1 MSKAKQLMELA
12 TQDIIAEFA
21 RKKNI
26 GITEAMNIFYGS
38 EFCKKLYDEST
49 GLYLEGT
56 KYLYGYTDFQKAKL
70 KTASLFKTKYK
81 DLTAYSNYDMNLSS
95 KIRR

>member
-21 RKKNI
+21 NEKNI
-26 GITEAMNIFYGS
+26 GITEAMNIFHGS

-56 KYLYGYTDFQKAKL
+56 KYLYGLLESEIKNGKL
-70 KTASLFKTKYK
+70 VQ
-81 DLTAYSNYDMNLSS
+81 NE
-95 KIRR
+95 I

>member
-21 RKKNI
+21 KKKI

-56 KYLYGYTDFQKAKL
+56 KYLYGLLESEIKNGKL
-70 KTASLFKTKYK
+70 VQ
-81 DLTAYSNYDMNLSS
+81 NE
-95 KIRR
+95 I

>member
-21 RKKNI
+21 NEKKI
-26 GITEAMNIFYGS
+26 GITEAKNIFYGS

-56 KYLYGYTDFQKAKL
+56 KYLYGLLESEIKNGKL
-70 KTASLFKTKYK
+70 VQ
-81 DLTAYSNYDMNLSS
+81 NE
-95 KIRR
+95 I